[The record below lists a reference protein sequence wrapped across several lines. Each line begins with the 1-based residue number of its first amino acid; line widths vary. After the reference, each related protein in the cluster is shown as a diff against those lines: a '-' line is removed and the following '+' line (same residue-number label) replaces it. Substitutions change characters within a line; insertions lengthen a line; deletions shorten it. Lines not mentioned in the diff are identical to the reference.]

1 MPFISAAIGWFTN
14 YLAVKMIFRPYKS
27 IKILGINIQ
36 GLIPRRQN
44 EMADSIGQTVEKEL
58 ISPNDIKNILNKKDV
73 HQDIHRVI
81 EEQLDIFLQN
91 KLSENPMIA
100 MFIQGEAGLQIKKS
114 LLTHLE
120 NELPN
125 YMELLL
131 EAVEKHMDFSA
142 IVSEKIKGFDLSKFE
157 DIIYDI
163 CSKELKMIEIL
174 GGVLGFIIGAIQ
186 VALLIWVQ

>member
-27 IKILGINIQ
+27 IKILGVNIQ